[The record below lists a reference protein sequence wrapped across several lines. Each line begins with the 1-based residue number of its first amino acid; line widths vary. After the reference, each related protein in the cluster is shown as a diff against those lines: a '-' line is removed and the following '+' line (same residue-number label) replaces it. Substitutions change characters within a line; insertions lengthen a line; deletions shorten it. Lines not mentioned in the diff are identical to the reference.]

1 MFFILFLYLCNL
13 IIHLTTINEGIPT
26 TDAALCVALQ
36 EIYRL
41 GNRAQC
47 TVCHIQRIFIH
58 IVDSYSQYPLQNG
71 GEYQSVR
78 VHGVGERRHQG
89 SGGE

>member
-41 GNRAQC
+41 GNCAQC
-47 TVCHIQRIFIH
+47 AVRYIQRLFIY
-58 IVDSYSQYPLQNG
+58 IVNPYP
-71 GEYQSVR
+71 
-78 VHGVGERRHQG
+78 
-89 SGGE
+89 

>member
-26 TDAALCVALQ
+26 TDAALCVALK

-47 TVCHIQRIFIH
+47 AVRYIQRLFIY
-58 IVDSYSQYPLQNG
+58 IVNPYP
-71 GEYQSVR
+71 
-78 VHGVGERRHQG
+78 
-89 SGGE
+89 

>member
-47 TVCHIQRIFIH
+47 AVRYIQRLFIY
-58 IVDSYSQYPLQNG
+58 IVNPYP
-71 GEYQSVR
+71 
-78 VHGVGERRHQG
+78 
-89 SGGE
+89 